1 MTKASTNTPARAA
14 HAAAARSAIQKL
26 GGGTTIGRLTEELD
40 IHIRARYPLI
50 AIDTFEEGRFVRAI
64 SALVAGHEKHR
75 DKPVF
80 QWSRAS
86 GLLQLAG
93 GEAKP
98 GQPAPVANMDDPLS
112 VIEYIGAQ
120 KVGLFIL
127 CDFSPYLYEGGGED
141 PRMVRHL
148 RELAWKIKS
157 KHVTVFL
164 VEPNFPDIP
173 TLSKEVRK
181 IELPLPC
188 EREVATML
196 DVKIG
201 KLADNDQISD
211 NIRIDTPL
219 FEQLVQALRGLTE
232 TEIDACIAKAA
243 IKIRGI
249 GPEALPVI
257 LDEKK
262 SVIKGTGAVTYAHP
276 EPADNLGGYGPLRR
290 LLEAAAV
297 TFTPAARARNVDPMK
312 GILLIGLPG
321 TGKDLTKRVA
331 SSILNKPLLNL
342 DMAAVM
348 GEGGGVIG
356 SGAMSIKRA
365 LAIAETVEGIL
376 GISEFEKGVAGLQSS
391 ARTDGG
397 ETARTIGCLLN
408 WMADQN
414 KVFVFATAN
423 DISNLQGE
431 QVREGR
437 FSHIAFVDNP
447 KKRSRMHIASV
458 HLRLRN
464 RDPERFDVEQIAD
477 ASPDYS
483 GAEIEGGIKGG
494 ILRSFMD
501 DDRETTTDD
510 VVYALRRIN
519 PISKVKADYIRQLR
533 EWARSNMAI
542 NADDEDGDDLAIAEH
557 DERAIEV

>member
-1 MTKASTNTPARAA
+1 MTKPSARATS
-14 HAAAARSAIQKL
+14 AAAARCALEKL
-26 GGGTTIGRLTEELD
+26 EGATTLGRLSDELD
-40 IHIRARYPLI
+40 VHIRARYPLI
-50 AIDTFEEGRFVRAI
+50 AIDTFEEGRFVRALT
-64 SALVAGHEKHR
+64 SLATSHPKHK
-75 DKPVF
+75 DKPIF

-86 GLLQLAG
+86 GLQRFDVTT
-93 GEAKP
+93 AKP
-98 GQPAPVANMDDPLS
+98 QWKPVTGDGAEDAAGVMD
-112 VIEYIGAQ
+112 YIAKQ
-120 KVGLFIL
+120 KVGLFVL

-141 PRMVRHL
+141 PRMVRQL
-148 RELAWKIKS
+148 RELAWQIKS
-157 KHVTVFL
+157 RHVTVFFS
-164 VEPNFPDIP
+164 EPSFPDVP
-173 TLSKEVRK
+173 SLSKEVRK
-181 IELPLPC
+181 LELPLPC
-188 EREVATML
+188 EREVAMML

-201 KLADNDQISD
+201 KLADTDEISG
-211 NIRIDTPL
+211 NIKVDVTF
-219 FEQLVQALRGLTE
+219 FEQLVQALLGLTE
-232 TEIDACIAKAA
+232 NEIDACIAKAA
-243 IKIRGI
+243 ITLRGLHS
-249 GPEALPVI
+249 GALPII

-262 SVIKGTGAVTYAHP
+262 SVIKGTGSVTYAHP

-290 LLEAAAV
+290 LLEEAAV
-297 TFTPAARARNVDPMK
+297 TFTPAARARHVDPMK

-365 LAIAETVEGIL
+365 LQIAETVKGIL

-397 ETARTIGCLLN
+397 ETARTIGYLLN

-414 KVFVFATAN
+414 TVFTFATAN

-447 KKRSRMHIASV
+447 KKPSRMQIASV
-458 HLRLRN
+458 HLRKRD
-464 RDPERFDVEQIAD
+464 RDPGRFDLERIAD
-477 ASPDYS
+477 AANDYS

-494 ILRSFMD
+494 ILRAFMD
-501 DDRETTTDD
+501 GDRETTTNDI
-510 VVYALRRIN
+510 VYALGRIN
-519 PISKVKADYIRQLR
+519 PVSKVKADYIGQLR
-533 EWARSNMAI
+533 DWAKRHMAI
-542 NADDEDGDDLAIAEH
+542 NADDADGDDAAVAEH
-557 DERAIEV
+557 DERALEV